1 MMILFMLANA
11 AAGLFLAWDT
21 WRLLPVQPGPGR
33 QALLVVLVAVSCL
46 RP

>member
-21 WRLLPVQPGPGR
+21 WRLLPVIIR
-33 QALLVVLVAVSCL
+33 
-46 RP
+46 